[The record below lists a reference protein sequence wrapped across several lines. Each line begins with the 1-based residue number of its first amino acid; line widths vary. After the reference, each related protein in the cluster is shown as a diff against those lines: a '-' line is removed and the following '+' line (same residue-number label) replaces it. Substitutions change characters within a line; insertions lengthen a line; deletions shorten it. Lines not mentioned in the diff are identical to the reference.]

1 MRRLLGFTQ
10 SGFDPAARFR
20 FIQLIPHL
28 ESAGWEVTH
37 RPNRPDRQWSSRLR
51 PRFARQLHYR
61 AGRLLMKFNRFLD
74 LRDADEFDV
83 VFTNR
88 DLAGPGLALEKRLHR
103 KNPRIVYD
111 FDDSLFIGPNAAAVA
126 WMCAHAAWVTPG
138 NEYLAEFARQYTDR
152 VTVIPTIID
161 TDAYEQ
167 RNGNG
172 TLVDGQVR
180 VGWSGSD
187 QSIRSTL
194 FPRLKMLERLQAD
207 VPFELVVITNTR
219 PTLPVANLHWTFVP
233 WLAADE
239 PVLSRKFDIG
249 IMPLED
255 DAVQRGKCGLK
266 LLQYMAAGLPT
277 VASPVGVNAA
287 IVQPGVTGFAART
300 EPEWRDALV
309 TLIRDAGRR
318 AELGRA
324 ARQRCV
330 QDYSIRRWL
339 PELLAIFDRVSGTK
353 P

>member
-1 MRRLLGFTQ
+1 MKL
-10 SGFDPAARFR
+10 
-20 FIQLIPHL
+20 
-28 ESAGWEVTH
+28 
-37 RPNRPDRQWSSRLR
+37 NRYS
-51 PRFARQLHYR
+51 
-61 AGRLLMKFNRFLD
+61 D

-88 DLAGPGLALEKRLHR
+88 DLAGLGLFQEKRLHR

-111 FDDSLFIGPNAAAVA
+111 FDDTLFVGPNEAAVA

-138 NEYLAEFARQYTDR
+138 NEYLAEFARRYTDR

-161 TDAYEQ
+161 TDAYEP
-167 RNGNG
+167 RTYDDGAGNG
-172 TLVDGQVR
+172 SVR

-187 QSIRSTL
+187 QSIRTTL
-194 FPRLKMLERLQAD
+194 FPRLQMLARLQAD

-219 PTLPVANLHWTFVP
+219 PTLPVANLRWTFVP

-239 PVLSRKFDIG
+239 PVLGRKFDIG

-255 DAVQRGKCGLK
+255 DAIQRGKCGLK

-277 VASPVGVNAA
+277 VASPVGVNAV
-287 IVQPGVTGFAART
+287 IVQPGITGFAART
-300 EPEWRDALV
+300 EPEWCDALV
-309 TLIRDAGRR
+309 TLIRDASKR
-318 AELGRA
+318 AALGQA